1 MEYNKFFHHR
11 KDGEFK
17 GQLLQDKY
25 LDENVF
31 NGKKNGIFVEVG
43 ALDGIGA
50 SNTLFFEEKRN
61 WKGILIEPNP
71 VEYVRLIESKRN
83 SIFEN
88 CAISNLEGEVNF
100 LSISGPCNVLSGI
113 LEFYDPRHLQRIQYE
128 LNQYSNYK
136 IDHELYSTSETV
148 KIKSKKLSTVFKEN
162 NYTHIDL
169 LSVDVEG
176 AEMEVL
182 KSINFDEVN
191 IDCILLEN
199 NYGIE
204 KETEF
209 LIANGYRVLTNIQWD
224 VLFIKNDFII

>member
-50 SNTLFFEEKRN
+50 SNTYFFEEKRN
-61 WKGILIEPNP
+61 WTGILIEPNP
-71 VEYVRLIESKRN
+71 VEFTRLEESNRN
-83 SIFEN
+83 SKFEN
-88 CAISNLEGEVNF
+88 CAISNFEGDVNF

-113 LEFYDPRHLQRIQYE
+113 VDFYDPRHLQRIQHE
-128 LNQYSNYK
+128 LNQYSSYT
-136 IDHELYSTSETV
+136 IDHELYSTSEIV
-148 KIKSKKLSTVFKEN
+148 KIKSKKLSTLFKEN
-162 NYTHIDL
+162 NYKHIDL

-176 AEMEVL
+176 AELEVL
-182 KSINFDEVN
+182 KSIDFNEVT

-209 LIANGYRVLTNIQWD
+209 LFNNGYEILTNIQWD
-224 VLFIKNDFII
+224 VVFIKKDKK